1 MTGTDSG
8 RFAPKVPVQLDP
20 PKDDLITTEELAKCD
35 GTLLRMNTSSPRPC
49 RKAILYCELH

>member
-20 PKDDLITTEELAKCD
+20 PKDDLITPEELAKCD
-35 GTLLRMNTSSPRPC
+35 GTFSAPIQYMETPQNAML
-49 RKAILYCELH
+49 

>member
-35 GTLLRMNTSSPRPC
+35 GMLLRMNTRSRMASE
-49 RKAILYCELH
+49 KLYYSMN